1 MGRRQRPQRTA
12 VAPQTEPAVVAFLHL
27 REPPSSVTPP
37 PRAPPARA
45 GCPTSWP
52 RAARA
57 ASQQQGQPASEVQP
71 RPTDAATAPQLD
83 DADIAAIVAAA
94 NTIDS
99 RYGEIARERA
109 TNPQVKAF
117 AETMIRDRTALNNGA
132 TELVTRLGVTPREND
147 VSRSL
152 EQQAAQMRDTLQTKS
167 GAEFDRAYIDNEVAY
182 HRAVLQAIDETLIP
196 NAKNAE
202 LKQMLVDVRPAIQAH
217 LEHAQSIRRS
227 LAAGA

>member
-1 MGRRQRPQRTA
+1 
-12 VAPQTEPAVVAFLHL
+12 
-27 REPPSSVTPP
+27 
-37 PRAPPARA
+37 
-45 GCPTSWP
+45 
-52 RAARA
+52 
-57 ASQQQGQPASEVQP
+57 
-71 RPTDAATAPQLD
+71 
-83 DADIAAIVAAA
+83 
-94 NTIDS
+94 
-99 RYGEIARERA
+99 
-109 TNPQVKAF
+109 VKAF

>member
-1 MGRRQRPQRTA
+1 
-12 VAPQTEPAVVAFLHL
+12 
-27 REPPSSVTPP
+27 
-37 PRAPPARA
+37 
-45 GCPTSWP
+45 
-52 RAARA
+52 
-57 ASQQQGQPASEVQP
+57 
-71 RPTDAATAPQLD
+71 
-83 DADIAAIVAAA
+83 
-94 NTIDS
+94 
-99 RYGEIARERA
+99 
-109 TNPQVKAF
+109 
-117 AETMIRDRTALNNGA
+117 MIRDRTALNNGA

-167 GAEFDRAYIDNEVAY
+167 GAEFDDNEVAY